1 VAALRAYQG
10 GWTELVPLAAIFV
23 VPAQLVLGLVTRAL
37 PEGTGRPEAAWSAAA
52 ALAALVAALVT
63 FAVAIVE
70 QGAMTWAA
78 MRALLGREPT
88 LGRAASIGLRR
99 FWSVLLVG
107 VLVGLSVGLGLVLL
121 IVPGL
126 IVAVRLAVAMPALI
140 VEDARGRAALRRSWR
155 LVRGRS
161 WMVAGVL
168 VLATFLSWMVAFGVG
183 LVLGLIGLPDV
194 VSGAVAQIIVTPL
207 SALASASA
215 YVELRRREL
224 ASEDDLA
231 VELER
236 ASPA

>member
-1 VAALRAYQG
+1 VAALRAYRG

-23 VPAQLVLGLVTRAL
+23 VPAQLVFGLVTRAL

-52 ALAALVAALVT
+52 LAALLAALVT

-168 VLATFLSWMVAFGVG
+168 VLAMFLSSMVAFGVG